1 MVRGG
6 LQFLVDGKGRK
17 KGVVMGM
24 KEYRDMVRRVEEL
37 EDALELDE
45 AIRTATEF
53 RDYREVRRNLKD
65 EDLR

>member
-65 EDLR
+65 EDLL

>member
-6 LQFLVDGKGRK
+6 LQYFIDDKGRK
-17 KGVVMGM
+17 KGV
-24 KEYRDMVRRVEEL
+24 KEYRDMMRKVEEL
-37 EDALELDE
+37 EDALDLDE

-53 RDYREVRRNLKD
+53 RDYREVRQDMED